1 MVVLKLLPMLH
12 VKLVLNS
19 KGFSDMSRNQKGS
32 EASDEGLQE
41 KLVQVNR
48 VAKTVKGGRIF
59 GFTALTVV
67 GDGNGKVGFGRGK
80 AREVPMAIQKAMEA
94 ARRNMINIDLNGT
107 TIQYAIKANHGASKV
122 YMQPASDGTGVIAGG
137 AMRAV
142 LEIAGVHNVLAKCYG
157 STNPVNVV
165 RATFKAL
172 QCMNSPVTVAAK
184 RDKTVEEFVN

>member
-1 MVVLKLLPMLH
+1 MAF
-12 VKLVLNS
+12 NDS
-19 KGFSDMSRNQKGS
+19 KKQDDS
-32 EASDEGLQE
+32 EGLQE

-48 VAKTVKGGRIF
+48 VAKVVKGGRIF

-80 AREVPMAIQKAMEA
+80 AREVPVAIQKAMEA
-94 ARRNMINIDLNGT
+94 ARRNMISVDLNGD
-107 TIQYAIKANHGASKV
+107 TIQYAIKANHGASNI
-122 YMQPASDGTGVIAGG
+122 YMQPASQGTGVIAGG

-142 LEIAGVHNVLAKCYG
+142 LELAGVHNVLAKCYG

-172 QCMNSPVTVAAK
+172 ETMASPEQVAN
-184 RDKTVEEFVN
+184 RRGKTVEEILN